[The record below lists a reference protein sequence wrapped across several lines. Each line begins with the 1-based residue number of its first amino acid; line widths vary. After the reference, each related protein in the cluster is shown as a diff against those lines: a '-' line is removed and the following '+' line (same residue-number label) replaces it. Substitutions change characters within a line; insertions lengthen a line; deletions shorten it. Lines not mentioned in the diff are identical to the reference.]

1 MATLRK
7 IEELSSQKE
16 TYTVTVESSIDMFD
30 FINTYST
37 MSPETD
43 IVVQLLVYAH
53 DNNWRIN
60 EYDTATELMR
70 QLENYLTE
78 DEVLEIAS
86 MSTVNANIDELA
98 NELNSIAPKGIE
110 FITIERNGEKYE
122 LDVTDEDIHKIFLD
136 MIQNRKDQSK
146 I

>member
-7 IEELSSQKE
+7 IEEISSQKE
-16 TYTVTVESSIDMFD
+16 TYAVTVESSIDMLNFK
-30 FINTYST
+30 NTYLT

-43 IVVQLLVYAH
+43 VIVQLLIYAH

-60 EYDTATELMR
+60 EYNTVAELTR

-122 LDVTDEDIHKIFLD
+122 LDVTDEDIRKIFLD

>member
-16 TYTVTVESSIDMFD
+16 TYTVTVESSIDMLNFK
-30 FINTYST
+30 NTYLT

-43 IVVQLLVYAH
+43 RITQLLIYAH
-53 DNNWRIN
+53 NNSWRIN

-86 MSTVNANIDELA
+86 TSTVNANIDELVK
-98 NELNSIAPKGIE
+98 ELNSIAPKGIE
-110 FITIERNGEKYE
+110 FVTIERNGEKYD
-122 LDVTDEDIHKIFLD
+122 LDVTDEDIHKIFFDL
-136 MIQNRKDQSK
+136 I
-146 I
+146 

>member
-1 MATLRK
+1 MTTLRK

-16 TYTVTVESSIDMFD
+16 TYMVTVESSIDMLNFK
-30 FINTYST
+30 NAYST

-43 IVVQLLVYAH
+43 IIVQLLIYAH
-53 DNNWRIN
+53 NNNWRIN

-98 NELNSIAPKGIE
+98 KELNSIAPKGIE

-122 LDVTDEDIHKIFLD
+122 LDVTAENIHKIFLD
-136 MIQNRKDQSK
+136 LI
-146 I
+146 

>member
-1 MATLRK
+1 MTTLRK

-16 TYTVTVESSIDMFD
+16 TYMVTVESSIDMLNFK
-30 FINTYST
+30 NAYST

-43 IVVQLLVYAH
+43 IIVQLLIYAH
-53 DNNWRIN
+53 NNNWRIN

-98 NELNSIAPKGIE
+98 KELNSIAPKGIE

-122 LDVTDEDIHKIFLD
+122 LDVTAEDIHKIFLD
-136 MIQNRKDQSK
+136 LI
-146 I
+146 

>member
-1 MATLRK
+1 MSTLRK
-7 IEELSSQKE
+7 IEEISSQKE
-16 TYTVTVESSIDMFD
+16 TYTVTVESSIDMLNFK
-30 FINTYST
+30 NAYLT

-43 IVVQLLVYAH
+43 VIVQLLIYAH

-60 EYDTATELMR
+60 EYDTVAELTR

-122 LDVTDEDIHKIFLD
+122 LDVTDEDIRKIFLD

>member
-1 MATLRK
+1 MSTLRK
-7 IEELSSQKE
+7 IEEISSQKE
-16 TYTVTVESSIDMFD
+16 TYTVTVESSIDMLNFK
-30 FINTYST
+30 NAYLT

-43 IVVQLLVYAH
+43 VIVQLLIYAH

-60 EYDTATELMR
+60 EYDTVAELTR

-122 LDVTDEDIHKIFLD
+122 LDVTDEDIRKIFLD
-136 MIQNRKDQSK
+136 MI
-146 I
+146 

>member
-16 TYTVTVESSIDMFD
+16 TYTVTVESSIDMLNFK
-30 FINTYST
+30 NTYST

-43 IVVQLLVYAH
+43 VIVQLLVYAH
-53 DNNWRIN
+53 DNNWRIK
-60 EYDTATELMR
+60 EYDTVAELNR

-110 FITIERNGEKYE
+110 FITIERNGEKCE

-136 MIQNRKDQSK
+136 MI
-146 I
+146 

>member
-1 MATLRK
+1 MTTLRK

-16 TYTVTVESSIDMFD
+16 TYMVTVESSIDMLNFKK
-30 FINTYST
+30 NAYST

-43 IVVQLLVYAH
+43 IIVQLLIYAH

-60 EYDTATELMR
+60 EYDTVAELTR

-86 MSTVNANIDELA
+86 MSTVNAKIDELA
-98 NELNSIAPKGIE
+98 NELNLIAPKGIE
-110 FITIERNGEKYE
+110 YITIERNGEKYK
-122 LDVTDEDIHKIFLD
+122 LDVTAEDIHKIFLD
-136 MIQNRKDQSK
+136 LI
-146 I
+146 

>member
-1 MATLRK
+1 MTTLRK

-16 TYTVTVESSIDMFD
+16 TYMVTVESSIDMLNFK
-30 FINTYST
+30 NAYST

-43 IVVQLLVYAH
+43 IIVQLLIYAH
-53 DNNWRIN
+53 NNNWRIN
-60 EYDTATELMR
+60 ESDTATELMR

-98 NELNSIAPKGIE
+98 KELNSIAPKGIE

-122 LDVTDEDIHKIFLD
+122 LDVTAEDIHKIFLD
-136 MIQNRKDQSK
+136 LI
-146 I
+146 

>member
-1 MATLRK
+1 MTTLRK

-16 TYTVTVESSIDMFD
+16 TYMVTVESSIDILNFK
-30 FINTYST
+30 NAYST

-43 IVVQLLVYAH
+43 IIVQLLIYAH
-53 DNNWRIN
+53 NNNWRIN
-60 EYDTATELMR
+60 EYDTATELMC

-98 NELNSIAPKGIE
+98 KELNSIAPKGIE

-122 LDVTDEDIHKIFLD
+122 LDVTAEDIHKIFLD
-136 MIQNRKDQSK
+136 LI
-146 I
+146 

>member
-1 MATLRK
+1 MKMSTLRK
-7 IEELSSQKE
+7 IEEISSQKE
-16 TYTVTVESSIDMFD
+16 TYTVTVESSIDMLNFK
-30 FINTYST
+30 NTYLT

-43 IVVQLLVYAH
+43 VIVQLLIYAH

-60 EYDTATELMR
+60 EYDTVAELTR

-122 LDVTDEDIHKIFLD
+122 LDVTDEDIRKIFLD
-136 MIQNRKDQSK
+136 MI
-146 I
+146 